1 MSPIRHKASSP
12 FDWMLLS
19 DLPVRTASEAW
30 EKVQW
35 YRVRWGIEEWH
46 RVLKTGCNAEGREFK
61 TAEHLQSVL
70 AFDLIVAWRVL
81 ACLKLGRT
89 MPQLSASVIYTE
101 EELAVLSA
109 TSKKKTG
116 PGETLDAG
124 RNQPARGTTG
134 RLCGA
139 AA

>member
-1 MSPIRHKASSP
+1 
-12 FDWMLLS
+12 MLLS

-109 TSKKKTG
+109 ASKKKTG
-116 PGETLDAG
+116 PVETLDAG
-124 RNQPARGTTG
+124 RSQPARGTVG